1 MKNILFLLIF
11 LLAVQ
16 TYAQET
22 IEKKPDTAEVVYD
35 LVEKR
40 ADFPGGINE
49 FRTQVMKNFNSKKLR
64 MNKGMIRTKVT
75 FIVERDGSM
84 SDIKAIGEVQA
95 FNGEAI
101 KAVTKIKTLWKPATI
116 NGVLVRCR
124 FAMPLVMVFE

>member
-1 MKNILFLLIF
+1 MKYILFLLIF

-64 MNKGMIRTKVT
+64 MNKGMIRLKSLLSLK
-75 FIVERDGSM
+75 EMD
-84 SDIKAIGEVQA
+84 
-95 FNGEAI
+95 
-101 KAVTKIKTLWKPATI
+101 
-116 NGVLVRCR
+116 RCR
-124 FAMPLVMVFE
+124 TLKQLEKFRHLMEKPLKQ